1 MPLSPE
7 RRADVIVVGGG
18 LAGLMAVIEA
28 RRHGASVILMEKR
41 DRLGGS
47 TAVTAGLFAFAGTEE
62 QRDAGVDDDVESL
75 RQDLLRAGNGYCDLA
90 LVEAYCHEQLAMYR
104 WLKDHGIQFGRPHGG
119 SNQTKPRSHS
129 VDTVRLVAWLEGEAR
144 RAGAEIELSVGVERL
159 VIEGDHVVGV
169 RISDGGRTSQICAR
183 AIVLTTGGFSQNG
196 ALVELLAPHLKA
208 ARLAGAEGSTGDG
221 LLMAWKI
228 GAGLRDIPFIKG
240 TFGVYPWGAHQVNGL
255 LAVYKGAIAV
265 NKHAERFMSE
275 AMPYKLLGEGCLRQ
289 PDGIGFQIFD
299 QKVLELSDPE
309 APIYD
314 IAARI
319 RMGQVMSAS
328 SVEELAELA
337 GLPAEKLKQTIAAY
351 NNGIAGARDDE
362 FGRNT
367 LSGGVGKPTPID
379 SAPFF
384 CYPSTTFLPATYG
397 GVPVTAAGSVLDV
410 YGAEIGGL
418 YAAGEVTGGFHGNGY
433 MTGSALSKA
442 AIFGRTTGWSAASYA
457 LSDDSVE
464 RISGCP

>member
-47 TAVTAGLFAFAGTEE
+47 TAVTAGLFAFAGTDE

-144 RAGAEIELSVGVERL
+144 RAGAEIDLSVGVERL

-208 ARLAGAEGSTGDG
+208 ARLAGAEGST
-221 LLMAWKI
+221 
-228 GAGLRDIPFIKG
+228 
-240 TFGVYPWGAHQVNGL
+240 
-255 LAVYKGAIAV
+255 
-265 NKHAERFMSE
+265 
-275 AMPYKLLGEGCLRQ
+275 
-289 PDGIGFQIFD
+289 
-299 QKVLELSDPE
+299 
-309 APIYD
+309 
-314 IAARI
+314 
-319 RMGQVMSAS
+319 
-328 SVEELAELA
+328 
-337 GLPAEKLKQTIAAY
+337 
-351 NNGIAGARDDE
+351 
-362 FGRNT
+362 
-367 LSGGVGKPTPID
+367 
-379 SAPFF
+379 
-384 CYPSTTFLPATYG
+384 
-397 GVPVTAAGSVLDV
+397 
-410 YGAEIGGL
+410 
-418 YAAGEVTGGFHGNGY
+418 
-433 MTGSALSKA
+433 
-442 AIFGRTTGWSAASYA
+442 
-457 LSDDSVE
+457 
-464 RISGCP
+464 

>member
-28 RRHGASVILMEKR
+28 RRHGASAIVMEKR

-47 TAVTAGLFAFAGTEE
+47 TTVTAGLFAFAGTDE

-75 RQDLLRAGNGYCDLA
+75 REDLLRAGNGYCDLA
-90 LVEAYCHEQLAMYR
+90 LVETYCHQQLPMYR
-104 WLKDHGIQFGRPHGG
+104 WLKDHGIRFGPPHGG

-129 VDTVRLVAWLEGEAR
+129 VDTVQLVAWLESEAR

-159 VIEGDHVVGV
+159 VIEGDQVVGV
-169 RISDGGRTSQICAR
+169 RISNGGRSSQIFAR
-183 AIVLTTGGFSQNG
+183 AIVLTTGGFSQNR

-240 TFGVYPWGAHQVNGL
+240 TFGVYPWGPPQVNGL

-265 NKHAERFMSE
+265 NKRAERFMSE

-289 PDGIGFQIFD
+289 PGGIGFQIFD

-319 RMGQVMSAS
+319 RLGQVMSAG
-328 SVEELAELA
+328 SVAELAEQA
-337 GLPAEKLKQTIAAY
+337 ELPAEKLERTIAAY
-351 NNGIAGARDDE
+351 NKGITGARDDE
-362 FGRNT
+362 FGRKT

-379 SAPFF
+379 SPPFF

-410 YGAEIGGL
+410 YGVEIGGL

-442 AIFGRTTGWSAASYA
+442 AIFGRTTGRSAANYA
-457 LSDDSVE
+457 FSA
-464 RISGCP
+464 